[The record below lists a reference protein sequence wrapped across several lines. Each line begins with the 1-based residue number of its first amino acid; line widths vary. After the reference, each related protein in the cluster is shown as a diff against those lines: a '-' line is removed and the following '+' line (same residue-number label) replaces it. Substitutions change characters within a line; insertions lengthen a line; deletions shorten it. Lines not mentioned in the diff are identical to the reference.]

1 MPNNTTT
8 MICFSVTM
16 NNFPAGQSLC
26 SHHDWLKRTYQSDT
40 AKQHSKIIPK
50 QHNKMNYFENK
61 NEELSHEK
69 TTVATMV
76 STLPSNQPSP

>member
-1 MPNNTTT
+1 VQSPRLVEKNLPIRYRQATFKNNTE
-8 MICFSVTM
+8 
-16 NNFPAGQSLC
+16 
-26 SHHDWLKRTYQSDT
+26 
-40 AKQHSKIIPK
+40 